1 MSVAVWGEA
10 EMAVALG
17 ALSPGFPPVAVDADL
32 PVFAIRRA
40 RPGDV
45 PAMAA
50 LLDEYAR
57 QGFVLPRT
65 LEQVYR
71 HMREYVVAVDGGRL
85 LGCAGLRIHNARVA
99 EVVGVAV
106 AAGWQGMGVG
116 RRLVETVIQEARE
129 LGMSRVFAMTLRE
142 GFFHRLGFRTVPL
155 AEVPEKIAAD
165 RADGIDRSKCMKITV
180 VHDLVS

>member
-1 MSVAVWGEA
+1 MSAALWSEVEA
-10 EMAVALG
+10 PVALG
-17 ALSPGFPPVAVDADL
+17 AYPLGFPPAAVGADL

-40 RPGDV
+40 HPADV

-71 HMREYVVAVDGGRL
+71 HMREYVVAVEGGRL
-85 LGCAGLRIHNARVA
+85 LGCAGLRIHNARVG

-116 RRLVETVIQEARE
+116 RRLVESVVQEARE
-129 LGMSRVFAMTLRE
+129 LGMSRVFAMTLQE
-142 GFFHRLGFRTVPL
+142 AFFHRLGFRTVPL

-180 VHDLVS
+180 VRDLVS